1 MRPHPPAASLT
12 LLTLNVNGLSSP
24 HKAKGVWD
32 HLLAYRPDVTFL
44 QETHIPSTPALEACL
59 RAAQGPCLPWRHTL
73 AASPAISS
81 SSCGVAVLAR
91 QHLRLPGC
99 VLYPAVHD
107 AHGRLVCWDWD
118 VGHLRLRLV
127 CVYAPTVPTERPAFH
142 SSLQQHLETD
152 RVLLVGGDWNC
163 VTNDMPGHAESAHR
177 RAHEAALR
185 ALLAEHDL
193 VDPWPAHAGGA
204 PGYTHPATPK
214 PASPA
219 RLDRWYVG
227 REAVPWVKRVVLTAG
242 PPGDHFGVLLSL
254 SLPEMPTHRSE
265 MWRFPTYLLFHPT
278 LRAELKAELQ
288 QHLADHPTSPEA
300 DPRLQWETDKA
311 FLRVAATAIHRRHRR
326 QQQAEEQ
333 AAVLQA
339 TALTALAQLPQA
351 TLAQRSAAEEAHAH
365 VREVRKVAAA
375 ASHQAR
381 SALME
386 EFGEKGTAWFHG
398 LAENADAASREPI
411 SHLRL
416 PGHPDPVPLTGPNV
430 RATISA
436 AAAATYSSASPTGL
450 FRVQPVCAEA
460 QQELLSAVGNTVP
473 DDLRSAAE
481 GPDDGT
487 LTAPELAAALGG
499 MANGKAPGPD
509 GLPYEVYKVLWE
521 LLGPRLC
528 AAAAASYLDAAGA
541 TDSTAMA
548 AALPPSWLEG
558 LITLIYKGNNLDKAT
573 LTSYRPITLL
583 NTDLKIISKAISN
596 RLQPALDAVIDP
608 LQTAFISGRWIGD
621 NVLYHQALIEWLQL
635 EGTQDGAMLLLDI
648 EKAYDRVHRQWLYAS
663 AAALGLG
670 PGMQRW
676 IRLLTSDS
684 TSRVVVNGMLSD
696 PFPVR
701 NGLPQGSTLSPA
713 LWIIQLQ
720 PLTSYLHHKVA
731 SGALHTP
738 LLPGGQP
745 APPVAHHA
753 DDTNLVLRDPAV
765 DGPVVMAALDTFS
778 RASNARINTGKSK
791 AVGLGRLAGRE
802 GTCPHTGMEF
812 LPRIPRHLGIPMA
825 GNHGEAVEGLYKAR
839 EKGMRLAG
847 KAWQALNLSLVGRVH
862 IAKQVLA
869 AKLAYHFSFLSPT
882 PELLAGLIALLD
894 AFVARSPLPEDA
906 TLVSGHT
913 PHLRPRR
920 EVACLPRRSGGL
932 GHIDLPA
939 FLVALQAKALA
950 LLAHPGRQPWKEL
963 TKALLAREDPAG
975 SHSWAWPFR
984 QEPPPQGLVQRLPR
998 LAAVVQHAQH
1008 AGFKMEAPAEN
1019 TPSQGE
1025 PPGPQSQGEGWRCS
1039 EDGKW
1044 VVGPQGRVLAV
1055 HYTGRLLTPGPSAHP
1070 PAADDSWLPACIIH
1084 QRKPR
1089 WRWTLAEREAYNA
1102 ASPSERPQ
1110 AWPREPALLNPTD
1123 KVVVHPDYCHIAGV
1137 RLSDYT
1143 VKDVRTAVTAA
1154 GAPNAPVR
1162 PVAWEVEE
1170 AAAGGQQG
1178 EGPAAGGQAQGEAA
1192 AAGEQAGPP
1201 AKRSR
1206 LSELEAQWKQEAQGL
1221 VPTRA
1226 QHFNANPVALEP
1238 WLYRTSSASTQQA
1251 APMRQG
1257 GASTSTATE
1266 GAASRRSARLQEQA
1280 TAAAQAAQVAATG
1293 GAGPSAAQEGG
1304 AGGAGPAAAQEDSG
1318 GAQVEAAGVGGRD
1331 ITTAWQRLWDCPASR
1346 NAKALVYRLQHGC
1359 LPCGLY
1365 RARFIVGRRRRREG
1379 EEGAASGSQEGR
1391 RAGLTPRCPHPACG
1405 QQRPQAWASLT
1416 HVFLEC
1422 PAYTQARQWLQD
1434 LWGRV
1439 APQATPPPVQSAALM
1454 LGDQPSAWADY
1465 PAGSLALL
1473 WTTLRA
1479 TFLHVVWSA
1488 YYSREPEA
1496 QTSQHVVREV
1506 TMELRRL
1513 MRLRFTAATLTPEA
1527 LAALPTQLL
1536 TAQLKPA
1543 KMESFMSVWTANGV
1557 LCTVEQPPGEVPRL
1571 TLHLQLAEAA
1581 QLAQQ

>member
-1 MRPHPPAASLT
+1 MRLHAPAASLT
-12 LLTLNVNGLSSP
+12 LLTLNVNGLSSLA
-24 HKAKGVWD
+24 KAKRVWE
-32 HLLAYRPDVTFL
+32 HLAVYRPDVTL
-44 QETHIPSTPALEACL
+44 IQETHAPNTPALEAGL
-59 RAAQGPCLPWRHTL
+59 RAVQGPCLPWRHML
-73 AASPAISS
+73 AASPAPSAA
-81 SSCGVAVLAR
+81 SCGVAMLAR
-91 QHLRLPGC
+91 TKLSLPGC
-99 VLYPAVHD
+99 VRYPAVHD
-107 AHGRLVCWDWD
+107 PQGRLVCWDWD

-127 CVYAPTVPTERPAFH
+127 CVYAPTVPSERPAFL
-142 SSLQQHLETD
+142 SSLRQYLETD
-152 RVLLVGGDWNC
+152 RTLLVGGDWNC
-163 VTNDMPGHAESAHR
+163 VTDDMPDHAESAHR
-177 RAHEAALR
+177 RMHGAALR

-193 VDPWPAHAGGA
+193 VDPWPAHAGGT

-227 REAVPWVKRVVLTAG
+227 REAMPWVQRVVLTAG

-254 SLPEMPTHRSE
+254 SLPELPTHRSE
-265 MWRFPTYLLFHPT
+265 TWRFPTYLLFHPT
-278 LRAELKAELQ
+278 LRTDLEAALRE
-288 QHLADHPTSPEA
+288 HLTANPASQAA

-311 FLRVAATAIHRRHRR
+311 FLREAATALHRRHRR
-326 QQQAEEQ
+326 QQQTEEQ

-339 TALTALAQLPQA
+339 QALTALAQLPQA
-351 TLAQRSAAEEAHAH
+351 TAAQRRAAEEAHAH
-365 VREVRKVAAA
+365 VREVRSAAAA

-386 EFGEKGTAWFHG
+386 EFGEKGTAWFHR
-398 LAENADAASREPI
+398 LAEGADAANREPI

-416 PGHPDPVPLTGPNV
+416 PGQPNPVPLTGPNT

-436 AAAATYSSASPTGL
+436 AAAATYSSDCPTGL
-450 FRVQPVCAEA
+450 FRVQPVCAAA
-460 QQELLSAVGNTVP
+460 QQELLSAVDRTVP
-473 DDLRSAAE
+473 VDLRTQAE
-481 GPDDGT
+481 GPDDGV
-487 LTAPELAAALGG
+487 LTEPELAAALGST
-499 MANGKAPGPD
+499 ANGKAPGSD
-509 GLPYEVYKVLWE
+509 GLPYEVYKVFWE

-528 AAAAASYLDAAGA
+528 AASAAAYQAAAGA
-541 TDSTAMA
+541 EDGATMG
-548 AALPPSWLEG
+548 AALPPSWREG
-558 LITLIYKGNNLDKAT
+558 LITLIYKGNGLDRAT

-608 LQTAFISGRWIGD
+608 LQTAFITGRWIGD

-663 AAALGLG
+663 ADALGLG
-670 PGMQRW
+670 PGVQRW

-738 LLPGGQP
+738 LLPGGRP

-753 DDTNLVLRDPAV
+753 DDTNLVVRDPAV

-778 RASNARINTGKSK
+778 RASNARINAGKSK
-791 AVGLGRLAGRE
+791 AVGLGRLAGRV
-802 GTCPHTGMEF
+802 GVCQHTGMEF
-812 LPRIPRHLGIPMA
+812 LPHIPRHLGIPLA
-825 GNHGEAVEGLYKAR
+825 GNYRETVEGVYKAR
-839 EKGMRLAG
+839 ENSMRFRG
-847 KAWQALNLSLVGRVH
+847 RAWQALNLSLLGRVH

-869 AKLAYHFSFLSPT
+869 AALAYHFTFLSPT
-882 PELLAGLIALLD
+882 PEQMAGLLALLD
-894 AFVARSPLPEDA
+894 AFVARSSLPEDA
-906 TLVSGHT
+906 TLVSGRT

-963 TKALLAREDPAG
+963 TKALLAREDPTG
-975 SHSWAWPFR
+975 NTSWAWPFR
-984 QEPPPQGLVQRLPR
+984 QEPPPQGLAQRLPR
-998 LAAVVQHAQH
+998 LAAVVEHAQRAQFRM
-1008 AGFKMEAPAEN
+1008 AGPAE
-1019 TPSQGE
+1019 G
-1025 PPGPQSQGEGWRCS
+1025 PPTQEEGWRCS
-1039 EDGKW
+1039 ADGLW
-1044 VVGPQGRVLAV
+1044 VVGPQGRVLEV
-1055 HYTGRLLTPGPSAHP
+1055 HYTGRLLTPGPSAHV
-1070 PAADDSWLPACIIH
+1070 PATDDTWRPACII
-1084 QRKPR
+1084 QERKPR
-1089 WRWTLAEREAYNA
+1089 HRWTFEERLAYDA
-1102 ASPSERPQ
+1102 ASPADRPQ
-1110 AWPREPALLNPTD
+1110 AWPREPAFLAAVD
-1123 KVVVHPDYCHIAGV
+1123 EVVVHPDHCKIAGV

-1143 VKDVRTAVTAA
+1143 VKDVRLNVTAA
-1154 GAPNAPVR
+1154 GAPQAPVR
-1162 PVAWEVEE
+1162 PVAWEAED
-1170 AAAGGQQG
+1170 
-1178 EGPAAGGQAQGEAA
+1178 AA
-1192 AAGEQAGPP
+1192 AAGPQGEGAAAGDQAGPS

-1221 VPTRA
+1221 TPTRA

-1238 WLYRTSSASTQQA
+1238 WLHRTSSAATQQMV
-1251 APMRQG
+1251 PMRQG
-1257 GASTSTATE
+1257 GTSTSTSTVAT
-1266 GAASRRSARLQEQA
+1266 ATRRSARLQEQA
-1280 TAAAQAAQVAATG
+1280 APATAAAAASPAAAAAAGAAAASPPASPPASTAAAAEAAQAAAAMD
-1293 GAGPSAAQEGG
+1293 GAA
-1304 AGGAGPAAAQEDSG
+1304 GAGPAAGEEAQE
-1318 GAQVEAAGVGGRD
+1318 ARTEVRD
-1331 ITTAWQRLWDCPASR
+1331 ISAAWKRLWDCPASR

-1365 RARFIVGRRRRREG
+1365 RARFIAGTRRRREG
-1379 EEGAASGSQEGR
+1379 EEGGGAGPSQEGR
-1391 RAGLTPRCPHPACG
+1391 REGLTPRCPHPACG
-1405 QQRPQAWASLT
+1405 QQVPQAWASLT

-1422 PAYTQARQWLQD
+1422 PAYAQAREWLTN

-1439 APQATPPPVQSAALM
+1439 APQAAPPPVHSAALM
-1454 LGDQPSAWADY
+1454 LGDQPSAWEAY
-1465 PAGSLALL
+1465 PTGSLALL

-1479 TFLHVVWSA
+1479 TFLHAVWSA

-1496 QTSQHVVREV
+1496 QTSEHVVREV
-1506 TMELRRL
+1506 ITELRRL
-1513 MRLRFTAATLTPEA
+1513 MRLRFIAATLTPEA

-1543 KMESFMSVWTANGV
+1543 KMESFVGVWTANGA
-1557 LCTVEQPPGEVPRL
+1557 LCTVDEAPGQVPRL
-1571 TLHLQLAEAA
+1571 TLHLHQAEAA
-1581 QLAQQ
+1581 QMAPN